1 MSNSDRKS
9 PQIRARSPVP
19 LERCGMA
26 KAAEILG
33 DRWSLLI
40 LREAFYGVMRFADIQ
55 ADIGAPRSVLT
66 DRLAKLVTV
75 GLLERFDYR
84 EDGERVRKAYRL
96 TDRGKELAIV
106 FLAMKQWW
114 DDGAAEEPTVRFV
127 REGSKQSIKIVMLD
141 DRGQPVNRSDI
152 RVRID

>member
-1 MSNSDRKS
+1 
-9 PQIRARSPVP
+9 
-19 LERCGMA
+19 MA
-26 KAAEILG
+26 KASDILG

-66 DRLAKLVTV
+66 DRLTKLVDHR
-75 GLLERFDYR
+75 LLERFEYQ
-84 EDGERVRKAYRL
+84 EDGSRPRHAYRL
-96 TDRGKELAIV
+96 TDRGKELGVV

-114 DDGAAEEPTVRFV
+114 DKSDDQEPTVRFV
-127 REGSKQSIKIVMLD
+127 PDGSEQPVKVVLRD
-141 DRGQPVNRSDI
+141 DRGQEVDLTEI